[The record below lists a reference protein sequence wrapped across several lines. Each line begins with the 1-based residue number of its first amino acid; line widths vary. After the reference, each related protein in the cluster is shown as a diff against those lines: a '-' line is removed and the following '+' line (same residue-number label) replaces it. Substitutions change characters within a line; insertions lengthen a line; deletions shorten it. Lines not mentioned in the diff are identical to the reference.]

1 MIRNHRILITGA
13 GGYVG
18 GLLFELLKQERGDVW
33 GIDIRPVDGITG
45 MDIRDSSLVDLLRE
59 HSITHV
65 VHLASIVQPG
75 QAPEVEYDIDVNGTK
90 NVLNACVDAGVRH
103 LTVTSSG
110 AAYGYHADSPDWISE
125 DDPIRGNEEFSY
137 SRHKRLVEEMLAE
150 YRENHPALGQLVLR
164 PGTVIGAS
172 TRNMITRLF
181 TGSWILG
188 LRGVRSPFV
197 FAWDQDLVQTI
208 AYGVEH
214 SRTGVFNI
222 AGDGCLTIDEI
233 GQLLNKRVIHLPV
246 WLIKGVLSVTKPLGI
261 TKYGPD
267 QVRFM
272 QYRPVLSNAKL
283 NTEFGRPPT
292 KTSREALEYFIE
304 HLPDSDK

>member
-1 MIRNHRILITGA
+1 MHNNQRILITGA

-18 GLLFELLKQERGDVW
+18 GLLFESLKQTSGNVW
-33 GIDIRPVDGITG
+33 GIDIRPGDGIIQL
-45 MDIRDSSLVDLLRE
+45 DIRDPGLADLVRE

-90 NVLNACVDAGVRH
+90 NVLEACVAAGVKH

-110 AAYGYHADSPDWISE
+110 AAYGYHADSPEWLTE
-125 DDPIRGNEEFSY
+125 EDPIRGNDEFSY

-150 YRENHPALGQLVLR
+150 YRQSHPELEQLVLR

-172 TRNMITRLF
+172 TSNMITRLF

-197 FAWDQDLVQTI
+197 FVWDQDLIQTI
-208 AYGVEH
+208 KYGVQQ
-214 SRTGVFNI
+214 SQTGIFNV
-222 AGDGCLTIDEI
+222 AGDGALTISEI
-233 GQLLNKRVIHLPV
+233 GDLMDKRVIHLPV

-261 TKYGPD
+261 TRYGPD

-272 QYRPVLSNAKL
+272 QYRPVLSNRKL
-283 NTEFGRPPT
+283 NTEFGRPPQ
-292 KTSREALEYFIE
+292 KSSRQALQEFID
-304 HLPDSDK
+304 HLPESSR

>member
-1 MIRNHRILITGA
+1 MFDNHRILITGA

-18 GLLFELLKQERGDVW
+18 GLLLDLLRKDCDKVW
-33 GIDIRPVDGITG
+33 GIDVRATEGTIQI
-45 MDIRDSSLVDLLRE
+45 DIRDAGLVDLVRE
-59 HSITHV
+59 KSITHV

-90 NVLNACVDAGVRH
+90 NVLDACVAGGVEH

-110 AAYGYHADSPDWISE
+110 AAYGYHADSPEWLTES
-125 DDPIRGNEEFSY
+125 DPIRGNDEFSY
-137 SRHKRLVEEMLAE
+137 SQHKRLVEEMLAE
-150 YRENHPALGQLVLR
+150 YREQSPSLGQLVLR

-172 TRNMITRLF
+172 TQNMITRLF
-181 TGSWILG
+181 TGNWILG

-197 FAWDQDLVQTI
+197 FAWDQDLVDTI
-208 AYGVEH
+208 AYGIQH
-214 SRTGVFNI
+214 SRTGVFNV
-222 AGDGCLTIDEI
+222 AGDGCLTISEI
-233 GQLLNKRVIHLPV
+233 GELMNKRVVQLPV
-246 WLIKGVLSVTKPLGI
+246 WLIKAVLSVTKPMGL

-283 NTEFGRPPT
+283 NTEFGRPPS
-292 KTSREALEYFIE
+292 KSSREALEYFIE
-304 HLPDSDK
+304 HLPESSP